1 MSDLIQLQKEYV
13 LQVVDEIET
22 AHNIK
27 FLVIDKF
34 VENLFTYLFQD
45 PNELLSHVTSVE
57 LIDSPRRK
65 GQHTMD
71 VIYLMKPTKFNINCI
86 DADFTVIPPRY
97 NRAHVRFL
105 VEPGTQLGKYY
116 LSRPHISNNRNF
128 LSTKEVKLAF
138 IPREQHFF
146 QTLHIDKPL
155 QIFYNK
161 SCHELININI
171 SRSVESLLNLC
182 ILTGEYPIVRYYK
195 PNNDQINISPA
206 CKLGEK
212 LAFEFQR
219 AIDSY
224 ARQNEDFPPTTNQRP
239 RAVLIITDR
248 SMDLFT
254 LLLHDFNYQA
264 MAYDLVDTIDI
275 KTDLYHYKSENEKGE
290 FEEKESKL
298 TDLLDPDWI
307 ELKHQ
312 HIIAAN
318 EFLTGRIK
326 EMIAKNPLLVDRS
339 KVKNTSDLLNVVAHL
354 KDFDE
359 DRRRLILHKTLI
371 EECMKI
377 NSERKL
383 AELAEMEQNLAG
395 FGIDI
400 DGHKVKNVTDLFLQM
415 LNGKDANLLDKVRY
429 IMIYTLYRGGIIE
442 EDLIKLL
449 AFCNITEE
457 HENFNEFMTL
467 FKNFHHLAFK
477 FIKEKPH
484 DPPFNKDWFHDSIVE
499 DSNIYTTSRF
509 VPALSNILSKVITNP
524 LLLTE
529 ENFPFVKDKPIEFL
543 DDEAREMV
551 HANATT
557 QNSTTLRK
565 TRHRAAWTKSS
576 NNAVNN
582 GPRQRIIYY
591 SVGGITY
598 PELRAAYEQSN
609 LKNKDVFVG
618 SDGIL
623 TPCAFM
629 KSIEYITAPREFL
642 QLNDDEKALETIPDF
657 MTEGL
662 KPVSKPVSHI
672 HRQSHNARPVNGGNP
687 GTTKIVSSRPNSSS
701 SNNSHS
707 KTSSS
712 KSGTSSSSSK
722 NGEKKEKKHSKF
734 SKFLRSKD

>member
-1 MSDLIQLQKEYV
+1 MSNLIQLQKDHV
-13 LQVVDEIET
+13 LKVIDEIQT

-34 VENLFTYLFQD
+34 VENLFTNLFHD
-45 PNELLSHVTSVE
+45 PNEILSHVTSVE

-71 VIYLMKPTKFNINCI
+71 VVYLLKPTKFNINCI
-86 DADFTVIPPRY
+86 DADFTLIPTRY

-105 VEPGTQLGKYY
+105 VEPGTQLAKYY
-116 LSRPHISNNRNF
+116 LSRPHIANNRNF
-128 LSTKEVKLAF
+128 LSTQEVKLAF
-138 IPREQHFF
+138 IPREQQFF

-161 SCHELININI
+161 NCHDLINVNI

-182 ILTGEYPIVRYYK
+182 ILTGEYPIVRYCK
-195 PNNDQINISPA
+195 PNDDQINVSPA

-224 ARQNEDFPPTTNQRP
+224 ARQNQDFPPTTNQRP

-248 SMDLFT
+248 SMDLFS
-254 LLLHDFNYQA
+254 LLLHDFSYQA
-264 MAYDLVDTIDI
+264 MAYDLVDSIDI
-275 KTDLYHYKSENEKGE
+275 RTDMYHYKSENEMGE
-290 FEEKESKL
+290 FEDKNSKL
-298 TDLLDPDWI
+298 TDLTDPDWV
-307 ELKHQ
+307 ELRHQ

-371 EECMKI
+371 EQCLKI

-383 AELAEMEQNLAG
+383 AELAEVEQNLAG
-395 FGIDI
+395 FGIDF
-400 DGHKVKNVTDLFLQM
+400 DGHKVKNITDTLLDI
-415 LNGKDANLLDKVRY
+415 LNCKDTNLTDKVRY
-429 IMIYTLYRGGIIE
+429 IMVYTLYRGGIIE
-442 EDLIKLL
+442 EDLMKLL
-449 AFCNITEE
+449 SFGNITTE

-467 FKNFHHLAFK
+467 FKNFNHLAFK

-484 DPPFNKDWFHDSIVE
+484 DTPFNKEWFHDSIIE
-499 DSNIYTTSRF
+499 DQNIFTTSRF
-509 VPALSNILSKVITNP
+509 VPAIGNILSKVITNP

-543 DDEAREMV
+543 DDEARELA
-551 HANATT
+551 HASATT
-557 QNSTTLRK
+557 QNSTSLRK

-576 NNAVNN
+576 NTTANN
-582 GPRQRIIYY
+582 EPRQRIIYY
-591 SVGGITY
+591 SIGGITY

-609 LKNKDVFVG
+609 LKNKDIFIG

-642 QLNDDEKALETIPDF
+642 RLQDDQKENENIPNFMVND
-657 MTEGL
+657 L
-662 KPVSKPVSHI
+662 KPVAKPVSHV
-672 HRQSHNARPVNGGNP
+672 HRQSHNARPINGTNP
-687 GTTKIVSSRPNSSS
+687 PSTQIKTSRPQSTT
-701 SNNSHS
+701 SNPQTKS
-707 KTSSS
+707 SSS
-712 KSGTSSSSSK
+712 KSGMSSSSSK
-722 NGEKKEKKHSKF
+722 SGEKKEKKHSKF